1 MTNQPKFVRADNY
14 LTRYAHACGYLD
26 SATLNDDRQAITL
39 GVDGA
44 CYHVKARPYNG
55 HERVWECFELDD
67 RGDAVKL
74 FRRLIRERSAKRN
87 PNSTY
92 SSATQ

>member
-1 MTNQPKFVRADNY
+1 MTIQPKFVRADNY

-26 SATLNDDRQAITL
+26 SATLNDDRQAITM

-74 FRRLIRERSAKRN
+74 FRRLIRERNAKRN
-87 PNSTY
+87 RNSTS
-92 SSATQ
+92 SSATH

>member
-1 MTNQPKFVRADNY
+1 MTIRPKFVRADNY

-26 SATLNDDRQAITL
+26 SARLSDDRQAITL

-55 HERVWECFELDD
+55 NGRVWECFELDE
-67 RGDAVKL
+67 RSDAVKL
-74 FRRLIRERSAKRN
+74 FRRLIRERAAKRN
-87 PNSTY
+87 PNRTHS
-92 SSATQ
+92 

>member
-1 MTNQPKFVRADNY
+1 MRAAKQPKFVRSNNF
-14 LTRYAHACGYLD
+14 LTRFAHACGYLD
-26 SATLNDDRQAITL
+26 SATLNDDRQAISL
-39 GVDGA
+39 GVDGP

-55 HERVWECFELDD
+55 HARVWECFELEE

-87 PNSTY
+87 VNRTY
-92 SSATQ
+92 S

>member
-1 MTNQPKFVRADNY
+1 MPIQPKFVRADNY

-26 SATLNDDRQAITL
+26 SATLNDDRQAITM

-87 PNSTY
+87 RNSTY
-92 SSATQ
+92 SSATH